1 MPSPVAH
8 SLTGYVIYRA
18 AGPVHAQRWQYL
30 VLYLFAANAPDLDF
44 LPGLLVGDPDLY
56 HHGVS
61 HSIGFAV
68 LFASALS
75 LFLLF
80 LKRDPIRRNFL
91 IFFCLYSSH
100 VVLDWLSVD
109 TAFPY
114 GVPFLWPLTD
124 EYFIAPLPFLPDVS
138 RASSSGISFITSL
151 FSLHN
156 FWTVAVEFL
165 LFFPFVWLVS
175 IFRNQQLSQHEE
187 KIFDADEM
195 N

>member
-18 AGPVHAQRWQYL
+18 ASPVHACRWQYV

-44 LPGLLVGDPDLY
+44 LPGFLVGDPDLY

-100 VVLDWLSVD
+100 VILDWLSVD

-124 EYFIAPLPFLPDVS
+124 EYFIAPFPFLPDVS

-156 FWTVAVEFL
+156 FWTVGVEFL
-165 LFFPFVWLVS
+165 LFSPFVWLVS

>member
-18 AGPVHAQRWQYL
+18 AGQVHAQRWQDV

-61 HSIGFAV
+61 HSFGFAV
-68 LFASALS
+68 LFALALS

-124 EYFIAPLPFLPDVS
+124 EYFIAPFRFLPDVS
-138 RASSSGISFITSL
+138 RASSSRISFITSL
-151 FSLHN
+151 FCLHN
-156 FWTVAVEFL
+156 FWTVGVEFL
-165 LFFPFVWLVS
+165 LFSPVVWLVS
-175 IFRNQQLSQHEE
+175 IFRSRATISARR
-187 KIFDADEM
+187 KIFNADEM